1 MRWLDGIIGSMD
13 MSLSKLQE
21 LAMDREAWRAA
32 VHGVTK
38 SQTPLS
44 DWTETELNCNPE
56 PVLHT
61 LLQWEARIPRLESSL
76 HLLQLQK
83 SLCTAM
89 KTRHSKKKKKKG
101 KLNEWIAKLLEQS
114 QHTISASVELTI
126 ITIASGKT
134 YTKMWTV
141 VFLSGRIMDG
151 CLFHFLLGNFKLPP
165 GQEWIFL
172 AFIIFEW
179 LTLGPCWS

>member
-1 MRWLDGIIGSMD
+1 MVKNPPANAGYTGWIPGWRRSRMPHRNQARAPQLLGLGSTACAQQQE
-13 MSLSKLQE
+13 KL
-21 LAMDREAWRAA
+21 
-32 VHGVTK
+32 
-38 SQTPLS
+38 P
-44 DWTETELNCNPE
+44 
-56 PVLHT
+56 
-61 LLQWEARIPRLESSL
+61 QWEARIPRLESSL